1 MELILE
7 RLFALQDLSYQS
19 FQSKLVPTIVPE
31 TIIGVRVPELRK
43 FAREIRK
50 TPEAAAFLR
59 QLPHR
64 YYEENILHGLLV
76 SQPMPY
82 EETMAYLEDFLPYV
96 DNWAVCDLISPQAF
110 RKHPADLPDRLRAWM
125 AAEHPYTVRFAIG
138 GLMSFYLE
146 GTFRPEYAGWVA
158 DLRREEYYINMMI
171 AWYFATALAK
181 RYEEVLPYL
190 EERRLSDWVHNKTIQ
205 KAVES
210 YRITPEQKT
219 YLRTLRVK
227 VSKSK

>member
-19 FQSKLVPTIVPE
+19 FQSKLVPTIAPE

-64 YYEENILHGLLV
+64 YYEENVLHGLLF

-82 EETMAYLEDFLPYV
+82 EETMAYLEAFLPYV
-96 DNWAVCDLISPQAF
+96 DNWAVCD
-110 RKHPADLPDRLRAWM
+110 
-125 AAEHPYTVRFAIG
+125 
-138 GLMSFYLE
+138 
-146 GTFRPEYAGWVA
+146 
-158 DLRREEYYINMMI
+158 
-171 AWYFATALAK
+171 
-181 RYEEVLPYL
+181 
-190 EERRLSDWVHNKTIQ
+190 
-205 KAVES
+205 
-210 YRITPEQKT
+210 
-219 YLRTLRVK
+219 
-227 VSKSK
+227 